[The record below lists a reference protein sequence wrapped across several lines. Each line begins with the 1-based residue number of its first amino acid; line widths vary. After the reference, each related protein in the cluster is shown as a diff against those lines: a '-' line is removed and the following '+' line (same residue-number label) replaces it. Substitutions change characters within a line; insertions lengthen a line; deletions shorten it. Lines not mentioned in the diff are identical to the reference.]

1 MTDGPQE
8 SAQEKTGVTNRL
20 SFLDRYLTIWIFAAL
35 AVGIGVGYL
44 WPGAVRALN
53 ESTQLGTT
61 SVPIAIGLILMMY
74 PPLAKVRYEELG
86 DVFRNWKVLLLSL
99 IQNWVI
105 GPILMFVLG
114 IIFLRDYPEFMIGL
128 ILIGLARCIAMV
140 IVWND
145 LAEGDPEYAAGLV
158 AFNSIF
164 QVLFYSVYAY
174 VFITVLP
181 RWLGLEGA
189 VVDITMGQ
197 IAESVFIYLGI
208 PFLAGMLTRLAL
220 VRAKGKDW
228 YHTEFVPRISPI
240 TLIALLFTIV
250 VMFSIQGEAI
260 IQEPVGVVRVAIPL
274 LIYFL
279 VMFAVSFFIS
289 RAVGADYPQ
298 TASLSFT
305 AASNNFELAI
315 AVAVG
320 TFGIAHGAAFAAV
333 IGPLVEVPVLIGLV
347 NVALWWR
354 KKYFPDSTAGIGSVS
369 NCAVPGGAGSGS

>member
-1 MTDGPQE
+1 V
-8 SAQEKTGVTNRL
+8 AKRL
-20 SFLDRYLTIWIFAAL
+20 SFLDRYLTLWIFGAL
-35 AVGIGVGYL
+35 GVGVGLGYL
-44 WPGAVRALN
+44 WPGAVQSLN

-61 SVPIAIGLILMMY
+61 SIPIAVGLILMMY

-86 DVFRNWKVLLLSL
+86 DVFRNWKVLALSL

-105 GPILMFVLG
+105 GPILMFGLAVL
-114 IIFLRDYPEFMIGL
+114 FLRDYPEFMVGL

-164 QVLFYSVYAY
+164 QLLFYSVYAY
-174 VFITVLP
+174 FFITVLP
-181 RWLGLEGA
+181 ARLGLEGA
-189 VVDITMGQ
+189 VVNITMGQ

-208 PFLAGMLTRLAL
+208 PFLAGMITRFVLI
-220 VRAKGKDW
+220 RIKDKEW
-228 YHTEFVPRISPI
+228 YHREFVPRISPI
-240 TLIALLFTIV
+240 TLVALLFTII

-260 IQEPVGVVRVAIPL
+260 IRQPVGVLRVALPL

-279 VMFAVSFFIS
+279 VMFAVTFFMS
-289 RAVGADYPQ
+289 RFAGADYPQ

-347 NVALWWR
+347 SVALWWR
-354 KKYFPDSTAGIGSVS
+354 RKYFSV
-369 NCAVPGGAGSGS
+369 